1 MPEKFLSIICNSVS
15 LLTELELTHWNELC
29 GRNCLFKEKFKSG
42 IYVSDFDIKTEQRL
56 YNAKMSK
63 LDYIEKLGEEN
74 SKKVTRT
81 DIQLNLHGLKKQSFY
96 NPLTLI
102 DRVKVQPLN
111 VNDPNQI
118 VGYAFWII

>member
-1 MPEKFLSIICNSVS
+1 MFPKLDPKIDPSWHIDSRTMPEKFLSIVCNSLS

-29 GRNCLFKEKFKSG
+29 QRNCLFLEKSKQG

-56 YNAKMSK
+56 YKAKMSK

-81 DIQLNLHGLKKQSFY
+81 DIRLNLHGLEKQSFY
-96 NPLTLI
+96 NPGTSI
-102 DRVKVQPLN
+102 DKVK
-111 VNDPNQI
+111 I
-118 VGYAFWII
+118 